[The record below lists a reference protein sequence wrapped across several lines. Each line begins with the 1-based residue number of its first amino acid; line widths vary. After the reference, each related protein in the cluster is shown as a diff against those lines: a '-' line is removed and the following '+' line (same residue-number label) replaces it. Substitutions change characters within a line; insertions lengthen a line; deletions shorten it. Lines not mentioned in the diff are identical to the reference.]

1 MLSDKN
7 VLITGGYGF
16 IGSNLTRHIV
26 NNNLANNITVLD
38 RVHSETPEKSERLN
52 DIEDKFTIIKEDIRN
67 VQSSDPQFKD
77 INIIFHQAAFVS
89 VPESIKKPS
98 ETIETNVMGTVKLLE
113 ACRKNDIERFV
124 SASSAAI
131 YGNHEIIP
139 IKETAELKPTS
150 PYGLSKL
157 MAEDYCRIYSK
168 LYGIKTV
175 SLRYFNVY
183 GPEQAFRRYPSVLST
198 LFHSMKDSKP
208 FTIYGDGE
216 QTRDYIHISDVVQ
229 ANILAAAS
237 KNLAKGEAVNIAT
250 GNAVSIKQLIEL
262 VKNISGKNIEVS
274 HSSPREGDLL
284 HSVADISMAREAL
297 GFEAK
302 IPIEEGLKKTYNL
315 LLSSD

>member
-16 IGSNLTRHIV
+16 IGSNLVRHIV
-26 NNNLANNITVLD
+26 ENSLAERIAVID
-38 RVHSETPEKSERLN
+38 RVHSENSNKMERLN
-52 DIEDKFTIIKEDIRN
+52 DIENKFTIIKEDIRN
-67 VQSSDPQFKD
+67 IKDSDKHFSD
-77 INIIFHQAAFVS
+77 IDVIFHQAAFVS

-124 SASSAAI
+124 SASSAAV
-131 YGNHEIIP
+131 YGDQEIIP

-229 ANILAAAS
+229 ANLLAASS
-237 KNLAKGEAVNIAT
+237 KNLTKGEAVNIAT
-250 GNAVSIKQLIEL
+250 GSTVSLNNLIKL
-262 VKNISGKNIEVS
+262 VKDITNRDIEVS
-274 HSSPREGDLL
+274 HSSPRKGDLL
-284 HSVADISMAREAL
+284 HSVADVSMAREAL
-297 GFEAK
+297 GFGAK
-302 IPIEEGLKKTYNL
+302 VSIEDGLKKTCNL